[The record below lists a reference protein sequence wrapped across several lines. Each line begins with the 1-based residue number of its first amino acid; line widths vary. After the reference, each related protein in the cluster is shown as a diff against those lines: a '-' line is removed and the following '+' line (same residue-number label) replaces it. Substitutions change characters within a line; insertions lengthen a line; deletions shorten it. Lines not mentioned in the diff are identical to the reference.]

1 MTSENLRL
9 RVWEL
14 LEVTEDPD
22 GGVNWDWVDVFL
34 LVLIV
39 LNVIAVII
47 ETVRGIRVHYGPAL
61 YAFDVFSVAV
71 FTVEYVA
78 RIWACT
84 ADPRY
89 SHPVTGRIRYATSF
103 FGVID
108 ALAILPFYAMLLLPV
123 TVIDLRVLRVLRLMR
138 FARVLKVGRY
148 SESFDRMKR
157 VIAARRG
164 DLGVALIGV
173 IVILILASS
182 AMYYVESAAQPAVF
196 TSIPAAMWWGISAL
210 TTVGYGDIAP
220 VTPLGKTLGGVIQLL
235 GIAIFALPAGII
247 AAGYD
252 EESRRRRSEAGVCH
266 TCGRALEDSTVCVE
280 D

>member
-1 MTSENLRL
+1 MTSENLRR

-14 LEVTEDPD
+14 LEVTEDSE
-22 GGVNWDWVDVFL
+22 GGVSWDWVDVFL
-34 LVLIV
+34 LILIV

-47 ETVRGIRVHYGPAL
+47 ETVRGIRLQYGPAL

-71 FTVEYVA
+71 FSVEYVT

-103 FGVID
+103 FGIID
-108 ALAILPFYAMLLLPV
+108 ALAIVPFYMMLLLPI

-157 VIAARRG
+157 VISARRG
-164 DLGVALIGV
+164 DLGVALMSV
-173 IVILILASS
+173 LVVLILASS
-182 AMYYVESAAQPAVF
+182 AMYYTESAAQPTVF
-196 TSIPAAMWWGISAL
+196 TSIPAAMWWGISTL

-220 VTPLGKTLGGVIQLL
+220 VTPLGKLLGGMIQLL
-235 GIAIFALPAGII
+235 GIAVFALPAGII

-252 EESRRRRSEAGVCH
+252 EESRRRRSEKGVCH
-266 TCGRALEDSTVCVE
+266 TCGQALGDSNVSVS